1 MVSVARSESCLPI
14 RPPYDGSAPEGFD
27 AGGSDADGFDTD
39 GSDTDGFDTGGF
51 DTGAGPGAPGAP
63 GSWARLPVLRADG
76 GGAPVPTSL
85 TISQKGSTL

>member
-14 RPPYDGSAPEGFD
+14 RPPYDGSASE
-27 AGGSDADGFDTD
+27 
-39 GSDTDGFDTGGF
+39 GSDTDGFGTGGLHTGGL
-51 DTGAGPGAPGAP
+51 DTGAGPGAPAAP

-85 TISQKGSTL
+85 TISQKGSKL

>member
-14 RPPYDGSAPEGFD
+14 RPPYDGSALEGFD
-27 AGGSDADGFDTD
+27 TGGSDADGF
-39 GSDTDGFDTGGF
+39 GTDGFDTGGL

-85 TISQKGSTL
+85 TISQKGSKL

>member
-14 RPPYDGSAPEGFD
+14 RPPYDGSASE
-27 AGGSDADGFDTD
+27 
-39 GSDTDGFDTGGF
+39 GSDTDGFGTGGLHTGGLDTGGL

-85 TISQKGSTL
+85 TISQKGSKL

>member
-14 RPPYDGSAPEGFD
+14 RPPYDGSALED
-27 AGGSDADGFDTD
+27 FDT
-39 GSDTDGFDTGGF
+39 GGFGTDGFDTGGFDADGF